1 MPNKT
6 ITPKAPDLD
15 WLRGYVTPSILDA
28 APYKIETP
36 PATLKLDQN
45 ESPWDLPSAL
55 KRKVLDKLLARPWN
69 RYPSAFADDIAAK
82 LAASIGVEPSAILLG
97 PGSNYLIGL
106 ALEVFGKGFVGQ
118 GGQATGGQGRL
129 VVARPSFPL
138 YESHSRYE
146 GLPYETWSLN
156 ADLEYDV
163 ELLPAL
169 PRGSLV
175 MFASPNN
182 PVGNVLPRQ
191 TLEDLLKRH
200 PDTLWIADEAY
211 YEYASEPYTELVGQY
226 PNLILLRTFSK
237 TMGAA
242 GVRIGYFVA
251 HERYLDPL
259 RKVRVPYLLN
269 HFAIAAADVLV
280 SDPEVQE
287 HLASIKRNAIEQRS
301 RVHAELTQI
310 GRQAGFSVKPSE
322 ANFLLLRW
330 PSNAAA
336 TEVYRSLIEVGVL
349 VRNFCGALGLTGC
362 LRVTLG
368 DEQENMALVEA
379 FRRVVAKGSQNSKI

>member
-36 PATLKLDQN
+36 SVTVKLDQN
-45 ESPWDLPSAL
+45 ESPWDWPLAL
-55 KRKVLDKLLARPWN
+55 KNKVLAKLLEKPWN
-69 RYPSAFADDIAAK
+69 RYPSAFADDLAAK
-82 LAASIGVEPSAILLG
+82 LAASIGVAPSAILLG

-118 GGQATGGQGRL
+118 GVHGAGGQGKL

-163 ELLPAL
+163 KLLPDL

-182 PVGNVLPRQ
+182 PVGNVLPRR
-191 TLEDLLKRH
+191 TLEELLERH

-211 YEYASEPYTELVGQY
+211 YEYASEPYTELVGKY

-251 HERYLDPL
+251 HEHYLDPL

-269 HFAIAAADVLV
+269 HFAIAAAEVLI
-280 SDPEVQE
+280 SDPEVQA
-287 HLASIKRNAIEQRS
+287 HLASIKRNALEQRG
-301 RVHAELTQI
+301 RVHADLAQI
-310 GRQAGFSVKPSE
+310 GRQSGFTVKPSE

-330 PSNAAA
+330 PSSAAA
-336 TEVYRSLIEVGVL
+336 TEVHRTLVEAGLL
-349 VRNFCGALGLTGC
+349 VRNFCAAPGLAGC
-362 LRVTLG
+362 LRITLG
-368 DEQENMALVEA
+368 DERENATLVEA
-379 FRRVVAKGSQNSKI
+379 FRRMATTGSQNSKI